1 MAESTPV
8 KVTANDLIIEV
19 ETGRYPV
26 SLEVIR
32 LKHPNRSFALL
43 PYLEDLQALGY
54 EVVRPTI
61 KPEGDVFTENAP
73 ELIDG
78 VWSRTWTARPYNDEE
93 IAAQL
98 AQKKEEMSSQVMI
111 IRNDDFE
118 IGITYSPSEGVEFNV
133 QLRAEDR
140 INLMLLNNQAR
151 TAIAEKDETLELFR
165 SYENKTYELTPQ
177 QLVEMTDK
185 ALIGIKSI
193 YRRSWD
199 FKDQIVAAVKV
210 ADLPTLPSTFILVD

>member
-54 EVVRPTI
+54 EVVKPTI
-61 KPEGDVFTENAP
+61 KPKGDVFSEGAP
-73 ELIDG
+73 ELVDG
-78 VWSRTWTARPYNDEE
+78 VWLRTWNVRPYNDEE

-98 AQKKEEMSSQVMI
+98 AQKKDELSSQVMI

-118 IGITYSPSEGVEFNV
+118 MGIAFSPAADVEFHV
-133 QLRAEDR
+133 QLRPEDR
-140 INLMLLNNQAR
+140 VNLVMLSLQAKG
-151 TAIAEKDETLELFR
+151 ALAGGEETLEMFR
-165 SYENKTYELTPQ
+165 SYENETYELTPQ
-177 QLVEMTDK
+177 QVIDMTDK
-185 ALIGIKSI
+185 ALAGIKSI
-193 YRRSWD
+193 YQQSWD
-199 FKDQIVAAVKV
+199 LKDQIETAVKV
-210 ADLPTLPSTFILVD
+210 ADLPTLPSTFILAD